1 MSLTQKRVGRGVD
14 ELRPVTIETGV
25 APYAEGSA
33 LIAYGGTRIWCTA
46 TVEESVPPWLEGR
59 GTGWVTAEYSMLPR
73 STQRRITRSRATE
86 SGRSQEI
93 SRLIGRSLRAGVN
106 LKGLGARTI
115 TVDCDVLQADG
126 GTRTA
131 AITGGFVALAL
142 ACRSLTRTKL
152 LRTSPIAVRVASVSV
167 GLVAGEPR
175 LDLDYSED
183 AAADVD
189 MNVVM
194 SSRGELIEVQATAE
208 RRPFSRQD
216 FDRLLDLAQAGIEEL
231 LTLQVEA
238 IEQG

>member
-1 MSLTQKRVGRGVD
+1 MTGLNQRAGRAVG

-33 LIAYGGTRIWCTA
+33 VIAFGATRIWCTA

-59 GTGWVTAEYSMLPR
+59 GSGWVTAEYSMLPR
-73 STQRRITRSRATE
+73 STQRRITRSRATD

-93 SRLIGRSLRAGVN
+93 SRLIGRSLRAGIN
-106 LKGLGARTI
+106 LKSLGARTI
-115 TVDCDVLQADG
+115 TIDCDVLQADG

-131 AITGGFVALAL
+131 AITGGFVALSL
-142 ACRSLTRTKL
+142 ACRTLTRTKL
-152 LRTSPIAVRVASVSV
+152 LRASPISARVASVSV

-208 RRPFSRQD
+208 RRPFSRAD
-216 FDRLLDLAQAGIEEL
+216 FERLLDLAQAGIEEL
-231 LTLQVEA
+231 LTMQAEAVER
-238 IEQG
+238 G